1 LKIIT
6 KILSYRCS
14 LIGFDSRNEETIQ
27 KIVDLIPNKIVFDSD
42 FTKDEIMESFTT
54 TQVIR
59 QIKLID
65 ILDESGNV
73 NVVLN
78 LNNLQNEGSN
88 TSGSFPLHRSQN
100 IRDLVNFLN
109 SKLYQISNSNRNIKL
124 ILLSS
129 INTSEN
135 YQIKGGT
142 APMYASD
149 YCVIFKQHELIVLKD
164 RNGVDNSKIKIS
176 NLIFE

>member
-1 LKIIT
+1 M
-6 KILSYRCS
+6 
-14 LIGFDSRNEETIQ
+14 IGFDSRNEETIQ

-54 TQVIR
+54 TQIIR

-65 ILDESGNV
+65 VLDESGNV

-88 TSGSFPLHRSQN
+88 TPGSFPLHRSQN

-129 INTSEN
+129 IYNTSEN

-149 YCVIFKQHELIVLKD
+149 YCVILKQDELIVVKD
-164 RNGVDNSKIKIS
+164 RESIERPFGGDNTKIKIS

>member
-1 LKIIT
+1 M
-6 KILSYRCS
+6 
-14 LIGFDSRNEETIQ
+14 IGFDSRNEETIQ
-27 KIVDLIPNKIVFDSD
+27 KIVELIPNKIVFDSD

-65 ILDESGNV
+65 ILNESGNV
-73 NVVLN
+73 NIVLN
-78 LNNLQNEGSN
+78 LNNLQNEESN
-88 TSGSFPLHRSQN
+88 TPGFFPLHRTQS
-100 IRDLVNFLN
+100 IKDLVNSLN

-129 INTSEN
+129 IYQNPSGN

-149 YCVIFKQHELIVLKD
+149 YCVILKQDELIVLKD
-164 RNGVDNSKIKIS
+164 RNGVDNNSKIKIS

>member
-1 LKIIT
+1 
-6 KILSYRCS
+6 

-27 KIVDLIPNKIVFDSD
+27 KIVELIPNRIVFDSD

-65 ILDESGNV
+65 ILNESGNV
-73 NVVLN
+73 NIILN

-88 TSGSFPLHRSQN
+88 TPGFFR
-100 IRDLVNFLN
+100 IKDLVNSLN
-109 SKLYQISNSNRNIKL
+109 SKLYQISNDNRNIKL

-129 INTSEN
+129 IYQSSSGNF
-135 YQIKGGT
+135 QIKGGT
-142 APMYASD
+142 SAIPVSD
-149 YCVIFKQHELIVLKD
+149 YCVMFNKDELIVIKD
-164 RNGVDNSKIKIS
+164 RESMDESKIKIS

>member
-1 LKIIT
+1 M
-6 KILSYRCS
+6 
-14 LIGFDSRNEETIQ
+14 IGFDSRNEETIQ

-54 TQVIR
+54 TQIIR

-65 ILDESGNV
+65 VLDESGNV

-78 LNNLQNEGSN
+78 LNNLQNEN
-88 TSGSFPLHRSQN
+88 TPGSFRSISDSLHRSQN

-129 INTSEN
+129 IYNTSEN

-149 YCVIFKQHELIVLKD
+149 YCVILKQDELIVVKD
-164 RNGVDNSKIKIS
+164 RESIERPFGGDNTKIKIS

>member
-1 LKIIT
+1 M
-6 KILSYRCS
+6 
-14 LIGFDSRNEETIQ
+14 IGFDSRNEETIQ

-54 TQVIR
+54 KQVIR

-65 ILDESGNV
+65 ILNESGNV
-73 NVVLN
+73 NIILN

-88 TSGSFPLHRSQN
+88 TPGSFPLHRSQN
-100 IRDLVNFLN
+100 IRDLVNSLN

-129 INTSEN
+129 IYNTSEN

-149 YCVIFKQHELIVLKD
+149 YCVILKQDDLIVLKD